1 MNPSWIFTF
10 GTTTDSKSDVNAH
23 YFGFLLESGVYR
35 VMLAKARW
43 TDEQNTKVN
52 SAFSTGVWKYV
63 TYTQKGTIGTL
74 YVDGVKVAEN
84 TNVAYTPKDIES
96 TAANFIGRAPYVEDK
111 YFKGKISD
119 FRLYNRALSSAEV
132 VELSNSSAADIV
144 AMDKAA
150 LNLGDLSQVTSK
162 INLPTTGENGSI
174 ITWVSSNPSV
184 VSSTGYVNRPKY
196 PDTDKQVTLTATIS
210 RGSASDTKIFQV
222 TVKALLQG
230 QDQVIENA
238 KKQLFIPNADD
249 IRGNI
254 TLPSSI
260 VTEGVT
266 VKVTWSTDK
275 PSIVNVNEVVNQAM
289 TILLQVSLQ
298 GLTQTQK

>member
-1 MNPSWIFTF
+1 M
-10 GTTTDSKSDVNAH
+10 NAH

-238 KKQLFIPNADD
+238 KKQLLFLMQMIYA
-249 IRGNI
+249 
-254 TLPSSI
+254 
-260 VTEGVT
+260 E
-266 VKVTWSTDK
+266 
-275 PSIVNVNEVVNQAM
+275 
-289 TILLQVSLQ
+289 ILHYHHQLL
-298 GLTQTQK
+298 LKE